1 MTTDWQ
7 IVYQNI
13 PQGPKSYGQESI
25 LTLGNGYLGWRG
37 APVTAQFSED
47 HYPGLYVAGI
57 FNQTTT
63 MVNHRSI
70 VNEDMV
76 NLPNPQLVKIFIDG
90 QELTAPYDQ
99 RKACLNMDQG
109 TLVEHFEYQL
119 AAGRL
124 KLDTVKV
131 CDPVHY
137 HQLALKLNIRLD
149 FAAQVKVQLLVDSQI
164 KNQNVQR
171 YREFNSQEF
180 NVIKATDHLVHAETN
195 QSKITLAVGGKTT
208 SQQATFTTTYPD
220 HNVVDQAQIN
230 LAAQQDFTIERV
242 MAVATSYETEHP
254 LPVVMKGLSH
264 SSFAQ
269 IQATS
274 LAHWQTF
281 WKDADVRID
290 SDDPDLQRLVRMNIF
305 HLHQAA
311 QQLANKDLDASVGSR
326 ALTGEGYRGH
336 IFWDE
341 LFLVPYYASVE
352 PATAKDILRY
362 RLKRLT
368 AAQKNAHAQY
378 EHGAMYPWQ
387 SAMYGDEQSQSI
399 HLNPLTHR
407 WYQDNSR
414 LQRHVSLAVVYNI
427 WSYTRITGDYDVLRE
442 GGLKVLLETTKFWL
456 NKVTY
461 DGQRYHLSGVMGP
474 DEFHEAY
481 PNTSIGGLSDNAY
494 TNIML
499 VWSLNWL
506 LDLRKNSDL
515 DFAEICAEADF
526 DQTLLQKASDVASN
540 LALFI
545 DEAGVIEQYQHYFGL
560 KDLDL
565 AAYREKYGDIHRI
578 DRILKSE
585 DKSANEYQVNKQ
597 ADALMAVYNLGE
609 KMMQQLVAQLGYQ
622 LPKNWLRRNR
632 DYYLIR
638 TVHGSTVSRPVFAT
652 VDVVL
657 GELDHALKYLITA
670 IKSDFDD
677 IQGGTT
683 AEGIHTGVM
692 GGTLS
697 VIEHAF
703 AGVKFYDNHVLV
715 EPKIPHDWT
724 YLSFTQRFH
733 GTLLRFTFQNNTLA
747 VEADQD
753 ICIIVQE
760 NKIHL
765 TANREAR
772 IVLNP
777 RF

>member
-1 MTTDWQ
+1 MD
-7 IVYQNI
+7 
-13 PQGPKSYGQESI
+13 E
-25 LTLGNGYLGWRG
+25 
-37 APVTAQFSED
+37 AQ
-47 HYPGLYVAGI
+47 
-57 FNQTTT
+57 
-63 MVNHRSI
+63 
-70 VNEDMV
+70 
-76 NLPNPQLVKIFIDG
+76 
-90 QELTAPYDQ
+90 
-99 RKACLNMDQG
+99 
-109 TLVEHFEYQL
+109 VEL
-119 AAGRL
+119 AAR
-124 KLDTVKV
+124 
-131 CDPVHY
+131 
-137 HQLALKLNIRLD
+137 
-149 FAAQVKVQLLVDSQI
+149 
-164 KNQNVQR
+164 QN
-171 YREFNSQEF
+171 
-180 NVIKATDHLVHAETN
+180 
-195 QSKITLAVGGKTT
+195 
-208 SQQATFTTTYPD
+208 
-220 HNVVDQAQIN
+220 
-230 LAAQQDFTIERV
+230 FTIERV
-242 MAVATSYETEHP
+242 MAVATSYETSDP
-254 LPVVMKGLSH
+254 LPVVRKALSH
-264 SSFAQ
+264 TNFAE
-269 IQATS
+269 IQTTS
-274 LAHWQTF
+274 LDHWQTF
-281 WKDADVRID
+281 WKDADVQIE
-290 SDDPDLQRLVRMNIF
+290 SDDPELQRLVRMNIF

-311 QQLANKDLDASVGSR
+311 QKLANKDLDASVGSR

-341 LFLVPYYASVE
+341 LFLVPYYATVE
-352 PATAKDILRY
+352 PETAKDILKY
-362 RLKRLT
+362 RLNRLT
-368 AAQKNAHAQY
+368 AAKQNARAQY

-427 WSYTRITGDYDVLRE
+427 WSYTRITGDYDLLRE

-456 NKVTY
+456 SKVTY

-481 PNTSIGGLSDNAY
+481 PRTSIGGLSDNAY

-506 LDLRKNSDL
+506 LDLRKNDEV
-515 DFAEICAEADF
+515 DFAAVCAEVDF
-526 DQTLLQKASDVASN
+526 DQLLLQKASDVAGN

-545 DEAGVIEQYQHYFGL
+545 DDAGVIEQYQNYFSL
-560 KDLDL
+560 KNLNL
-565 AAYREKYGDIHRI
+565 ADYREKYGDIHRI

-585 DKSANEYQVNKQ
+585 DKSSNDYQVNKQ
-597 ADALMAVYNLGE
+597 ADTLMAVYNLGE

-622 LPKNWLRRNR
+622 LPKNWLRHNR
-632 DYYLIR
+632 DYYLAR
-638 TVHGSTVSRPVFAT
+638 TVHGSTVSRPVFAMI
-652 VDVVL
+652 DVVL

-703 AGVKFYDNHVLV
+703 AGVKFYDRHVIV
-715 EPKIPHDWT
+715 EPKIPHNWS
-724 YLSFTQRFH
+724 YLSFAQRFQ
-733 GTLLRFTFQNNTLA
+733 GALIRFTFQNNTLC
-747 VEADQD
+747 VEADRD

-765 TANREAR
+765 SANREAR